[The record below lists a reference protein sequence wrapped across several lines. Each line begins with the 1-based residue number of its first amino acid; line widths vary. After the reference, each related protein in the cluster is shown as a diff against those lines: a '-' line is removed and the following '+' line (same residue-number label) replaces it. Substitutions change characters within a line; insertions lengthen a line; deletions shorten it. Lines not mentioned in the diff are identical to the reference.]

1 VAGEA
6 GGPEAE
12 GRGGAGLTGGAAGA
26 IAGGGGAAAVV
37 VGLCR
42 HPILRAIALIRS
54 PCGSARSHGR
64 RSNTLMDSAM
74 VVELLGQFSQS
85 IRSNVQCLRGIL
97 PQLRH
102 YLVIEVGDHFLHLFF
117 CPWQCLV
124 EPLVYFFAK
133 IFESATT
140 SVIGLLVHNPSLL
153 HLSQMTGRGSVFT
166 GRVPHQGRRGT
177 TVARLRL
184 SPQARLDWS
193 GTNLEAQKGALTNSV
208 RQFCRLLLVC
218 LAIPAVGPA
227 QTTFGSPATLTA
239 AALPDAPQAQASGQQ
254 FEPPARQMATIPPPR
269 KYAQVIELGQAAQ
282 PFTPIDKVIF
292 SFTEVARPITLIP
305 ALYSASYEQLFQT
318 DPKYGNDSGAYG
330 EKIGAALL
338 RRATLRVY
346 SDGIFASAF
355 HQDPRYYRVASGSL
369 VHRGLLSARQAFVR
383 RSDDG
388 VNQFNYSGIVGR
400 AASAVTVLGY
410 YPSVSRTGKVVGL
423 TFATSIASDMGG
435 NLVLEFLPNIIRKFP
450 IMQKLRLE

>member
-6 GGPEAE
+6 GGPEVE
-12 GRGGAGLTGGAAGA
+12 GTDGAGLTGGAAGA

-54 PCGSARSHGR
+54 PGSSARSRGR
-64 RSNTLMDSAM
+64 RSNTLMGSAT

-85 IRSNVQCLRGIL
+85 IRGDVQRLRGIL

-102 YLVIEVGDHFLHLFF
+102 YLVIKIGDHFLHLFF

-124 EPLVYFFAK
+124 EPLVHFLAK
-133 IFESATT
+133 VFESATT

-153 HLSQMTGRGSVFT
+153 HLSQMSVFT
-166 GRVPHQGRRGT
+166 GRVPHQGRRVT
-177 TVARLRL
+177 TIVPRLRL
-184 SPQARLDWS
+184 NSRARLDWS
-193 GTNLEAQKGALTNSV
+193 RTNLEAQKGALTNSV

-218 LAIPAVGPA
+218 LAIPGPA

-239 AALPDAPQAQASGQQ
+239 AALPDAPQAQGSSGQQ

-269 KYAQVIELGQAAQ
+269 KYAQVIELGQTAQ

-388 VNQFNYSGIVGR
+388 VNEFNYSGIVGR

-410 YPSVSRTGKVVGL
+410 YPSPSRTGKVVGL